1 MNLKPLKYILPVVIG
16 FGAVYLI
23 AEGLCSNTT
32 REQYKP
38 EPLAAD
44 VTDAQRGQIIANSV
58 NFALEQELDTL
69 FGWQLNDLFFVPK
82 IFDNKSAYQA
92 GVIYATRQASDVLA
106 KTAARAG
113 ERDTIDPRLTAA
125 SGRYFAY
132 GQDVWGFWFV
142 YDCEGKYRE
151 GIKNWNDWAKS
162 INDGTKRAGVYN
174 VRSDDVYEILKY
186 ASTVTELALSY
197 LNSSSIGHF
206 SADDAIYYAKGV
218 VSVAG
223 NVVRGLAAVDESVA
237 VRGGQENLDEAL
249 KRFDYIAEFDP
260 LYVFAGGNTV
270 GDAMMPNHVAA
281 LARHVDIVNNRIND
295 MLASMEK
302 Y

>member
-1 MNLKPLKYILPVVIG
+1 MEN
-16 FGAVYLI
+16 
-23 AEGLCSNTT
+23 E
-32 REQYKP
+32 
-38 EPLAAD
+38 LA
-44 VTDAQRGQIIANSV
+44 Q
-58 NFALEQELDTL
+58 
-69 FGWQLNDLFFVPK
+69 
-82 IFDNKSAYQA
+82 AY
-92 GVIYATRQASDVLA
+92 S
-106 KTAARAG
+106 
-113 ERDTIDPRLTAA
+113 E
-125 SGRYFAY
+125 
-132 GQDVWGFWFV
+132 
-142 YDCEGKYRE
+142 
-151 GIKNWNDWAKS
+151 
-162 INDGTKRAGVYN
+162 
-174 VRSDDVYEILKY
+174 VYEILKY

-302 Y
+302 

>member
-16 FGAVYLI
+16 LGAVYLI
-23 AEGLCSNTT
+23 AEGVCSNTT

-38 EPLAAD
+38 EQLAAD
-44 VTDAQRGQIIANSV
+44 ATDAQRGQVIANSV

-69 FGWQLNDLFFVPK
+69 FGWQLNDLFFVPS
-82 IFDNKSAYQA
+82 IFDNKAAYQA

-132 GQDVWGFWFV
+132 GQDVWGFWFI

-151 GIKNWNDWAKS
+151 GIKNWNDWAAS
-162 INDGTKRAGVYN
+162 INDGTKKAGVYN

-260 LYVFAGGNTV
+260 LYVFAGGNAV

-302 Y
+302 